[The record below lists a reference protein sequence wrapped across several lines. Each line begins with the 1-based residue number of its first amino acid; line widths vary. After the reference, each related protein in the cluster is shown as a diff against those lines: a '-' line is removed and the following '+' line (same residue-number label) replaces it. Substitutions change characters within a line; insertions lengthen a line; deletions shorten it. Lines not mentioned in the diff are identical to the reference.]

1 LPGLPYQLT
10 VIPKSAEDLYD
21 QIASVTGFSIHRL
34 RVTTKRDGKGLIANS
49 QDIIDLSETT
59 DLFVKDLGN
68 FSPSQINAISSLTNI
83 TSHGNTGPQVSWR
96 NVYIIEYLGPL
107 LLHPII
113 YILRLTHP
121 TPIQTLLLTLIL
133 LHFTKREVET
143 LYIHRF
149 SNATMP
155 LRNIFKNSFHYWVLS
170 GVMLAWSFYTP
181 EDPSRRK
188 LHSSDY
194 LGGFVYLIGE
204 LGNLYIHVMLRN
216 LRPQGTTQRQL
227 PTGVGFKWVTCPK
240 WSGILMISRS
250 FAVVMFIAVAV
261 TQMWVWGRKKEMRY
275 RREFPDTYE
284 WKKYVV
290 LPGIC

>member
-155 LRNIFKNSFHYWVLS
+155 LRNIFKKQFSLLGSF
-170 GVMLAWSFYTP
+170 WSHARVEFLHTGESQPSQTP
-181 EDPSRRK
+181 
-188 LHSSDY
+188 
-194 LGGFVYLIGE
+194 
-204 LGNLYIHVMLRN
+204 
-216 LRPQGTTQRQL
+216 Q
-227 PTGVGFKWVTCPK
+227 
-240 WSGILMISRS
+240 
-250 FAVVMFIAVAV
+250 
-261 TQMWVWGRKKEMRY
+261 
-275 RREFPDTYE
+275 
-284 WKKYVV
+284 
-290 LPGIC
+290 